1 MTPVQMSPI
10 FRLWWPA
17 IAVAVGLAL
26 AAAAVLPW
34 DSELTALL
42 AAGAGPLGDQ
52 ARAAIAIIKP
62 FGRGEVL
69 VILGL
74 AVAALGG
81 GAARRSSL
89 AILVAGLLLVPVVTA
104 LKWTIDR
111 VRPSGGEY
119 SFPSGDAATVCA
131 LVVPLLAAFGWR
143 AAWIIP
149 LAALVGLGRIVEG
162 WHHPADVLAGSALG
176 LVAGFIA
183 LRLIPR
189 HWPGLRWWQATTLAG
204 GVLMVSAVVA
214 SWDPSPTPG
223 ASLASFATTTVP
235 LLALMIAVRWWRARI
250 RRGPLQIR
258 PGVAVA
264 AVAAIAVV
272 GWLALAAA
280 TTLWDRDEPRNATAV
295 REMLLSGDFLVP
307 TFNGAWRLHKPILP
321 YWLMSGPAAVLP
333 WPDWACR
340 LPAVLASGVILLATA
355 WIARRLIGPWPAVVA
370 TAMLATTPLLLVAGT
385 AATTDAVM
393 LAGVVVALAAFVGR
407 LAPSGS
413 AGFSLHGVG
422 DAKQPV
428 LPNWPATLLIGL
440 ATGWAMLAKG
450 PIGLAVPAFLMIG
463 VVALYRPAP
472 PRRWLIHGAAAL
484 VIALAVF
491 LAWAVPANAATGGA
505 LLQKFLGQEV
515 VGRMF
520 EPMEQ
525 HGGKSIFFVFYY
537 FPVILA
543 AFMPWTMLLPMALAK
558 LVRGELDRR
567 LSAVLWAW
575 IIPTLVIFSVIATK
589 LPHYILPIMPAL
601 ALLVAA
607 SLAAPITAADR
618 RWLAIGWWSLAPLAI
633 VAGIGLILAAPL
645 PWFAWIPDQRP
656 TPGLVVPAVGLG
668 VLLFALPLLVRRA
681 LHGIGRDRQAVPAV
695 VGILALWVAALTAV
709 FGLAAAPVV
718 ERLKPAAAVAAAIR
732 AATPPNVPVMT
743 MDEGRGFDEPSL
755 YFYLA
760 RPPVRGLRGADQVVA
775 WSLQA
780 GPAVLVTTRPLLTE
794 AEALGKSPNLGCAIL
809 FQTTGFNYSRGKWM
823 DIVVL
828 RRD

>member
-1 MTPVQMSPI
+1 MLRS
-10 FRLWWPA
+10 WWPA

-26 AAAAVLPW
+26 AAVAALPW
-34 DSELTALL
+34 DSELTAWL

-52 ARAAIAIIKP
+52 ARAAVSLVKP
-62 FGRGEVL
+62 FGRGEIL

-81 GAARRSSL
+81 GAARRCSL
-89 AILVAGLLLVPVVTA
+89 AILVAGLLLAPVVTA
-104 LKWTIDR
+104 LKWAVDR
-111 VRPSGGEY
+111 ARPSGGEH
-119 SFPSGDAATVCA
+119 SFPSGDAATACA

-149 LAALVGLGRIVEG
+149 LAALVGFGRIVDG

-176 LVAGFIA
+176 LVAGVIA

-189 HWPGLRWWQATTLAG
+189 HWPGLRWWQAVGLAG
-204 GVLMVSAVVA
+204 GVLLVSAVAA
-214 SWDPSPTPG
+214 SWDPSPIPG
-223 ASLASFATTTVP
+223 ACLASFATTTLP
-235 LLALMIAVRWWRARI
+235 LLALLIAARWWRARV
-250 RRGPLQIR
+250 RCGPPQIR
-258 PGVAVA
+258 PGSAVI
-264 AVAAIAVV
+264 AVTAIAVA

-340 LPAVLASGVILLATA
+340 LPAVLASGVILLTTA
-355 WIARRLIGPWPAVVA
+355 WLARRLIGLWSAVAA
-370 TAMLATTPLLLVAGT
+370 TAILATTPLLLVAGT

-393 LAGVVVALAAFVGR
+393 LAGVVVALAAFAGR

-413 AGFSLHGVG
+413 SGFNLQEAGGPAVMPS
-422 DAKQPV
+422 
-428 LPNWPATLLIGL
+428 WPTTLLIGL

-463 VVALYRPAP
+463 VAVLYRPA
-472 PRRWLIHGAAAL
+472 RSRLWLIHGAVAL
-484 VIALAVF
+484 VIALAAF
-491 LAWAVPANAATGGA
+491 LAWAAPANAATGGA
-505 LLQKFLGQEV
+505 LLQKALGQEV

-537 FPVILA
+537 LPVILA

-558 LVRGELDRR
+558 LVRGEFDRR
-567 LSAVLWAW
+567 LSALLWAW
-575 IIPTLVIFSVIATK
+575 IIPTLVIFSIIATK

-607 SLAAPITAADR
+607 SLAGPITAADR

-633 VAGIGLILAAPL
+633 VAGIGLVVAAPL

-668 VLLFALPLLVRRA
+668 VLLIALPLLVRRA
-681 LHGIGRDRQAVPAV
+681 LRGIGRDRQAAPALIGILTLWV
-695 VGILALWVAALTAV
+695 VGLTAV
-709 FGLAAAPVV
+709 FCLAAAPVV

-732 AATPPNVPVMT
+732 AGTPPNVPVMT

-760 RPPVRGLRGADQVVA
+760 RPPVRGLRGADQAVA
-775 WSLQA
+775 WSQHT
-780 GPAVLVTTRPLLTE
+780 GPAVLVTTRPLLAE

-809 FQTTGFNYSRGKWM
+809 FQTTGYNYSRGRWV

-828 RRD
+828 RRGP

>member
-1 MTPVQMSPI
+1 MAATVC
-10 FRLWWPA
+10 A
-17 IAVAVGLAL
+17 ALAL
-26 AAAAVLPW
+26 AVLPW
-34 DSELTALL
+34 DTSLATQLTA
-42 AAGAGPLGDQ
+42 GADALGDQ

-89 AILVAGLLLVPVVTA
+89 AILTAGLLLVPVVTA

-111 VRPSGGEY
+111 VRPSGGEH
-119 SFPSGDAATVCA
+119 SFPSGDAATACA

-143 AAWIIP
+143 AAWIVP

-162 WHHPADVLAGSALG
+162 WHHPADVLAGFALG
-176 LVAGFIA
+176 LTAGFIA
-183 LRLIPR
+183 LRLIPH
-189 HWPGLRWWQATTLAG
+189 HWPGLRWWQGAGLAG
-204 GVLMVSAVVA
+204 AVLIVSAAVA
-214 SWDPSPTPG
+214 SWDPSPIPG
-223 ASLASFATTTVP
+223 ACLASFATTTLP
-235 LLALMIAVRWWRARI
+235 LLTVLIAARWWRARV
-250 RRGPLQIR
+250 RRGPLRIR

-264 AVAAIAVV
+264 AVAAIAVA
-272 GWLALAAA
+272 GWLALAAV

-355 WIARRLIGPWPAVVA
+355 WIARRLIGLWPAVAA
-370 TAMLATTPLLLVAGT
+370 TAILATTPLLLVAGT

-393 LAGVVVALAAFVGR
+393 LAGVVVALAAFAGR
-407 LAPSGS
+407 LAPTGS
-413 AGFSLHGVG
+413 AGFSLQAPG
-422 DAKQPV
+422 DPAV
-428 LPNWPATLLIGL
+428 LPSWPTTLLIGL

-450 PIGLAVPAFLMIG
+450 PIGLAVPAFLLIG
-463 VVALYRPAP
+463 VAVLYRPAL
-472 PRRWLIHGAAAL
+472 RLQWLFHGAVAL
-484 VIALAVF
+484 VIALAAF

-505 LLQKFLGQEV
+505 LLQKALGQEV

-525 HGGKSIFFVFYY
+525 HGGTSIFFVFYY
-537 FPVILA
+537 VPVILA
-543 AFMPWTMLLPMALAK
+543 AFLPWTMLLPMALAK

-567 LSAVLWAW
+567 LSAMLWAW

-607 SLAAPITAADR
+607 SLAVPITAADR
-618 RWLAIGWWSLAPLAI
+618 RWLAIGWWSLAPLLL

-668 VLLFALPLLVRRA
+668 VLLIAMPLLVRRE
-681 LHGIGRDRQAVPAV
+681 LCGGLGRDRHGVPLV
-695 VGILALWVAALTAV
+695 IGVLAMWVAALSAV
-709 FGLAAAPVV
+709 FCLAAAPVV

-732 AATPPNVPVMT
+732 AGTPPNVPVMT

-760 RPPVRGLRGADQVVA
+760 RPPVRGLRGADQAVA
-775 WSLQA
+775 WSLQT
-780 GPAVLVTTRPLLTE
+780 GPAVLVTTRPLLAE

-809 FQTTGFNYSRGKWM
+809 FQTSGFNYSRGKWV
-823 DIVVL
+823 DVVVL
-828 RRD
+828 RRGP